1 VENGLR
7 AWATVSHKVSATA
20 FQLARAVETEP
31 NLFISQSVDIRAQLA
46 DTSILRAVQQKMKT
60 LEALLQDRRSLV
72 TLRLLKNRLE
82 RRVQTQQFVGPMGEV
97 KKKQL
102 EQRVAAATTRYED
115 AYTKLYAS
123 IKFVISE
130 VHSKGHCSVIA
141 PELAAFKAKQFK
153 FFLSCQEIIQG
164 SAKEDAKPL
173 EEEWG
178 SFSAKMAKKQSSALA
193 RLSARRASKLSN
205 PLENLDEEL
214 EQDAQRDKEESRQA
228 QGPCFGQ
235 ALVLAFLLRALP
247 LAALLA
253 RVQPALLDQT
263 QDRDQPRGVQGGG
276 GGRRGRGRGRAGRAC
291 RAGGRGP
298 QEAPDLKVGGRHYHG
313 RHGRPRRCAAPEAR
327 REESGARE
335 QLTRLALR
343 VAGRVPSFRRAARRA
358 ARRAYQPP
366 YVEDAHRGGLSSRT
380 VTLFARR
387 WKTAPHNTTALP

>member
-1 VENGLR
+1 MEKMATMFESRSTNEESNEFNSAVRSVVHLLQQLRGVENGLR

-46 DTSILRAVQQKMKT
+46 DTSILRAVQQKIKT
-60 LEALLQDRRSLV
+60 LDALLQDRRSLV

-82 RRVQTQQFVGPMGEV
+82 RRVRTQVFIGPMGEV

-130 VHSKGHCSVIA
+130 VNSKGHCSVIA

-178 SFSAKMAKKQSSALA
+178 TFSAKMAKKQSSALA
-193 RLSARRASKLSN
+193 RLSARRASKLSK
-205 PLENLDEEL
+205 PLGNLDEEL
-214 EQDAQRDKEESRQA
+214 EKEEQQEKEEAEKSKVRRSAAAKHSSLNSSRSSSERSLSPHSSPSSSPRSSA
-228 QGPCFGQ
+228 KRKNATSFDESKEDEEDGP
-235 ALVLAFLLRALP
+235 
-247 LAALLA
+247 
-253 RVQPALLDQT
+253 
-263 QDRDQPRGVQGGG
+263 
-276 GGRRGRGRGRAGRAC
+276 
-291 RAGGRGP
+291 
-298 QEAPDLKVGGRHYHG
+298 
-313 RHGRPRRCAAPEAR
+313 AAPVAPAAADR
-327 REESGARE
+327 KKLQPSKSVGAIGIGDMGGHAE
-335 QLTRLALR
+335 ALR
-343 VAGRVPSFRRAARRA
+343 QKLAERRA
-358 ARRAYQPP
+358 
-366 YVEDAHRGGLSSRT
+366 VLE
-380 VTLFARR
+380 
-387 WKTAPHNTTALP
+387 NN